1 MLQMTLPVLGLDPG
15 TTSAWSAEQVLA
27 LFAERAPEGP
37 RMGVKPLRLQQGPE
51 PRTLVAALPES
62 YAVALTSLDGARPAQ
77 LAYQLAHEL
86 FHVYSDPRCEH
97 PLTEL
102 LACAVSLA
110 ALDLL
115 AAQLAC
121 AAAPLRRHAAR
132 LIEYGRQV
140 ESEARAAAQ
149 LPSMDPERQLWAR
162 TFAMGCDERATQL
175 AAAAIV
181 KPLLAQH
188 ARWTAFLLAPAAVLV
203 SHAHLGDAPCRSVP
217 GEDWRATV
225 SRQRWIAQVRISPLC
240 APEDEHLV
248 ASICDTFAIR

>member
-1 MLQMTLPVLGLDPG
+1 MLAVLGLGPD

-37 RMGVKPLRLQQGPE
+37 RLGVKPLRLQQGPE

-115 AAQLAC
+115 AARLAG

-132 LIEYGRQV
+132 LEEYGALV
-140 ESEARAAAQ
+140 EREARAAAQ
-149 LPSMDPERQLWAR
+149 LPGKDPERQRWAR
-162 TFAMGCDERATQL
+162 TFAMGCDERTAQL
-175 AAAAIV
+175 AAAALV
-181 KPLLAQH
+181 KPLLAQRT
-188 ARWTAFLLAPAAVLV
+188 RWTAFLLAPAAVLGG
-203 SHAHLGDAPCRSVP
+203 HAHSGDAPCRAVL

-225 SRQRWIAQVRISPLC
+225 SRQRWIAQVRLSPLC
-240 APEDEHLV
+240 APEDEQLV
-248 ASICDTFAIR
+248 ASICDLFAIH